1 MTSNRKPL
9 EDLPLEDLTEQD
21 LARLDK
27 DALQLAQLPRNLSSL
42 PALIFDVQRPLSLAL
57 WRRGTNIRIGAC
69 GEDGELSKPARFVID
84 SSGGAAVTCIVRALK
99 VEKVLSAIEHQVKN
113 MPYVAGAYASTTSY
127 ETLANIL
134 AQTTKMPGTEEPEM
148 SQVFVCNSGEIVTI
162 RLLSVLAADEI
173 NLGSEAIEAA
183 LKMAR

>member
-1 MTSNRKPL
+1 MTSNRK
-9 EDLPLEDLTEQD
+9 PLEDLTEQD

-69 GEDGELSKPARFVID
+69 GEDGEPSKPARFVID

-134 AQTTKMPGTEEPEM
+134 AQTTKMPGIEEPEM

-162 RLLSVLAADEI
+162 RFLSVLAADEI